1 MKTRDFPWRWQK
13 SLVISNLESKSMFKR
28 VVIIGFG
35 LIGGSI
41 ALSIKKNRLAKELLA
56 WDIDQDCLKKGAEK
70 KMIDGFADT
79 IK

>member
-1 MKTRDFPWRWQK
+1 MKMRDFPRRWQK

-56 WDIDQDCLKKGAEK
+56 WDIDQDCLRKGAELK
-70 KMIDGFADT
+70 DD
-79 IK
+79 